1 MISDR
6 FLLRVTGV
14 VLGFLLV
21 TQTWVFAARAKEKFW
36 KHNYVEAEAEARQTG
51 RPLLLHFH
59 AAWCGPCRQMD
70 SEVLNTQDVKR
81 ALCDRVVGVKIDL
94 DQHPEIAEKYG
105 VDSIPADVLISPSGK
120 VLGKTV
126 GFQTR
131 SAYLAN
137 LAAAETKTGEEL
149 ALVKRLDAE
158 RALAKK
164 AAAEKAAAERAVV
177 QKTKPTSPSV
187 DEIVPATSRI
197 EDPKT
202 TKLVVGLDG
211 YCPVTLWRTRE
222 WSKGKTAFGA
232 DFQGV
237 RFYFNSLAD
246 RDDFITEPRRYA
258 PQLLGCDPVALWE
271 TERAIAGTA
280 KYAAFFD
287 GELYLFNAVANRDR
301 FKQSPPQFTKTRHVN
316 LHDIERAD
324 TRIGMKN

>member
-6 FLLRVTGV
+6 FSRRAAGAILGLL
-14 VLGFLLV
+14 LL
-21 TQTWVFAARAKEKFW
+21 TQTWLFAAKAKDKFW
-36 KHNYVEAEAEARQTG
+36 RHNFTEAEAEARQLG

-59 AAWCGPCRQMD
+59 ASWCGPCRQMD
-70 SEVLNTQDVKR
+70 SDVFNSADVKR

-94 DQHPEIAEKYG
+94 DQHPEIAEKYD
-105 VDSIPADVLISPSGK
+105 VDLIPADVLISPSGK
-120 VLGKTV
+120 VLSKTV
-126 GFQTR
+126 GFQPR
-131 SAYLAN
+131 STYLAS
-137 LAAAETKTGEEL
+137 LSTAEQKTGEEL
-149 ALVKRLDAE
+149 ALARKLEAE

-164 AAAEKAAAERAVV
+164 AAEERALALKIKPAAPKAADVV
-177 QKTKPTSPSV
+177 PELK
-187 DEIVPATSRI
+187 I
-197 EDPKT
+197 EDPKKA
-202 TKLVVGLDG
+202 KLIVGLDG

-222 WSKGKTAFGA
+222 WSKGKTSFGA

-237 RFYFNSLAD
+237 RFYFSSLAD
-246 RDDFITEPRRYA
+246 RDDFIAEPRRYA

-287 GELYLFNAVANRDR
+287 GELYLFNALANRDR

-316 LHDIERAD
+316 LQDIERAD

>member
-6 FLLRVTGV
+6 VSLRATG
-14 VLGFLLV
+14 LILSFLLV
-21 TQTWVFAARAKEKFW
+21 TQTWVFAAKAKEKYWRHSFA
-36 KHNYVEAEAEARQTG
+36 EAEAEARQTG

-59 AAWCGPCRQMD
+59 ASWCGPCRQMD
-70 SEVLNTQDVKR
+70 SDVLNTAEVKR

-105 VDSIPADVLISPSGK
+105 VDSIPADVLISPSGRL
-120 VLGKTV
+120 LGKTV
-126 GFQTR
+126 GFQPR
-131 SAYLAN
+131 NNYLAN
-137 LAAAETKTGEEL
+137 LATAEKKSADEMTIAKRAAEEKKLAEERLL
-149 ALVKRLDAE
+149 AQQNKP
-158 RALAKK
+158 
-164 AAAEKAAAERAVV
+164 AAPK
-177 QKTKPTSPSV
+177 V
-187 DEIVPATSRI
+187 DEIVPEPLKDPKKTSRLI
-197 EDPKT
+197 
-202 TKLVVGLDG
+202 VGLDG

-232 DFQGV
+232 DYQGV
-237 RFYFNSLAD
+237 RFYFASLAD
-246 RDDFITEPRRYA
+246 RDDFIAEPTRYA

-287 GELYLFNAVANRDR
+287 GELYLFNALANRER

-324 TRIGMKN
+324 TRIGMKD